1 MFGCAAV
8 VTVPAVLANGT
19 VPDTLAPG
27 RFVKLA
33 PEPAKVVALANVP
46 RAALFT
52 VKLPVAASIVAVPTV
67 NPFFTT
73 KFLVAIFFLFL
84 S

>member
-1 MFGCAAV
+1 
-8 VTVPAVLANGT
+8 
-19 VPDTLAPG
+19 
-27 RFVKLA
+27 
-33 PEPAKVVALANVP
+33 
-46 RAALFT
+46 
-52 VKLPVAASIVAVPTV
+52 VAASIVAVPTV